1 MFLNNSQLIRSKP
14 KVAVLL
20 AAYNGIKWIEAQ
32 INSIINQEEVLVTL
46 FISVDLSTDGTYEYC
61 KSVENKN
68 KSIVLLAYGDRF
80 GGAAKNFFRLIRD
93 IDINNFDFIAL
104 ADQDDIWM
112 PKKVYRAV
120 SQMQNFK
127 YDSFSSDV
135 IAFWSNGKERYIKKS
150 WPQKKYDYIFES
162 AGPGCTY
169 VFSSNALSNFKTF
182 LLSNWSAVN
191 EVSLHDW
198 LIYAYFRSKQ
208 LKWYI
213 DNLSFVKY
221 RQHQHNQYGVNYG
234 FKNYIKRILLIKNSW
249 YQKEVEKIINLLQ
262 LDISLNFWFRIK
274 NFLQLRRR
282 LRDSLFLLIMSV
294 IGLY

>member
-1 MFLNNSQLIRSKP
+1 MSLNDSQLIRNKP
-14 KVAVLL
+14 KVAILL
-20 AAYNGIKWIEAQ
+20 AAYNGIEWIEEQ
-32 INSIINQEEVLVTL
+32 INSILIQEGVLITL
-46 FISVDLSTDGTYEYC
+46 FISVDLSTDGTYECC
-61 KSVENKN
+61 KSAENKN
-68 KSIVLLAYGDRF
+68 KSIILLPYGDRF
-80 GGAAKNFFRLIRD
+80 GRAAKNFFRLIRD
-93 IDINNFDFIAL
+93 VDINNYDFIAL

-112 PKKVYRAV
+112 PKKIYRAV

-135 IAFWSNGKERYIKKS
+135 VAFWNNGREQYIKKS
-150 WPQKKYDYIFES
+150 WPQKKYDYLFES

-169 VFSSNALSNFKTF
+169 VFSSNALSNFKIF
-182 LLSNWSAVN
+182 LLSNWPAIN

-198 LIYAYFRSKQ
+198 LIYAYFRSHQ
-208 LKWYI
+208 LKWHI
-213 DNLSFVKY
+213 DNIPFVKY
-221 RQHQHNQYGVNYG
+221 RQHLHNEYGVNFG
-234 FKNYIKRILLIKNSW
+234 FKNYIKRILLVKNNW
-249 YQKEVEKIINLLQ
+249 YQKEVKKIKSLLQ